1 VSVASLHERSVEAFS
16 ERVRAIQPGSEWD
29 LPTPCTEWSVRDL
42 VNHVA
47 YGDLWVRPL
56 LEGKTL
62 EEVGDRF
69 EGDVL
74 GDDPVAG
81 YERAAEDALAAVSQA
96 DLAVGKVHTSGGVID
111 ASEYVSQRTMDNLI
125 HAWDVAR
132 AIGASEDF
140 DLGLVTFV
148 LEMFEPHGGG
158 PPSMFA
164 APVEVPDDG
173 GDELTK
179 LLALTGRR
187 M

>member
-1 VSVASLHERSVEAFS
+1 MSILSLHKDSVREFTR
-16 ERVRAIQPGSEWD
+16 RVHAIQKGEWD
-29 LPTPCTEWSVRDL
+29 LPTPCDGWSVRDL

-74 GDDPVAG
+74 GQDDPVAG
-81 YERAAEDALAAVSQA
+81 YDRAADDAVLAASQA
-96 DLAVGKVHTSGGVID
+96 DLGAKVHTSGGIID
-111 ASEYVSQRTMDNLI
+111 AAEYLAQRVMDNLV
-125 HAWDVAR
+125 HAWDLAR
-132 AIGASEDF
+132 AIGASEAF
-140 DLGLVTFV
+140 DPELVTFV
-148 LEMFEPHGGG
+148 LAMFEPHGGG
-158 PPSMFA
+158 PRSMFA
-164 APVEVPDDG
+164 EPVEIPEG
-173 GDELTK
+173 ADEMTK

>member
-1 VSVASLHERSVEAFS
+1 MSILSLHKDSVREFTR
-16 ERVRAIQPGSEWD
+16 RVHAIQPGEWE
-29 LPTPCTEWSVRDL
+29 LPTPCDEWSVRDL

-74 GDDPVAG
+74 GYDDPVAG
-81 YERAAEDALAAVSQA
+81 YDRAANDAVLAASQA
-96 DLAVGKVHTSGGVID
+96 DLGAKVHTSGGIID
-111 ASEYVSQRTMDNLI
+111 TAEYLGQRVMDNLV
-125 HAWDVAR
+125 HAWDLAR

-140 DLGLVTFV
+140 DPELVTFV
-148 LEMFEPHGGG
+148 LGMFEPHGGG
-158 PPSMFA
+158 PRSMFA

-179 LLALTGRR
+179 MLALTGRR

>member
-1 VSVASLHERSVEAFS
+1 MTVESLHERAVDAFS
-16 ERVRAIQPGSEWD
+16 ERVGVIRERSEWD
-29 LPTPCTEWSVRDL
+29 LPTPCEGWSVRDL

-56 LEGKTL
+56 LEGRTL

-81 YERAAEDALAAVSQA
+81 YAGAAQDALEAVSQS
-96 DLAVGKVHTSGGVID
+96 DLAGKVHTSGGLID
-111 ASEYVSQRTMDNLI
+111 ASEYISQRVMDNLI
-125 HAWDVAR
+125 HAWDLAR

-158 PPSMFA
+158 PRSMFA
-164 APVEVPDDG
+164 EPVDVSEG
-173 GDELTK
+173 SDELTR

>member
-1 VSVASLHERSVEAFS
+1 MSIDSLHERSVGAFTR
-16 ERVRAIQPGSEWD
+16 RVQAIQRGEWE

-56 LEGKTL
+56 LAGKTL

-81 YERAAEDALAAVSQA
+81 YERAADDALLAVSQA
-96 DLAVGKVHTSGGVID
+96 DLGGKVHTSGGIID
-111 ASEYVSQRTMDNLI
+111 ATEYLGQRVMDNLV
-125 HAWDVAR
+125 HAWDLAR

-140 DLGLVTFV
+140 DPELVTFV
-148 LEMFEPHGGG
+148 LKMFEPHGGG

-164 APVEVPDDG
+164 PPVEVPDDG